1 MSGLVRHEAFDF
13 SRYQPGDVVVIS
25 ELDVAR
31 HLGPAGMG
39 RLWGE
44 VQRAAEREGLQ
55 WRIERDIE
63 HMNVRISF
71 D

>member
-1 MSGLVRHEAFDF
+1 MNSLVKHEAFDF
-13 SRYQPGDVVVIS
+13 SRYQPGDVLVLS
-25 ELDVAR
+25 ELHVR
-31 HLGPAGMG
+31 VKLGPAGMG
-39 RLWGE
+39 RLWGA

-63 HMNVRISF
+63 HMQVRISF